1 MAAVRGSRS
10 CPGEGLPGSSDGTLV
25 GVALIGNESTAI
37 HVSGFATDVRPLPG
51 AHSTCYTHLVS
62 TSLAEVARR
71 TDGAAAR
78 ARSELVRAVRRA
90 AAEGMTQAQIAAEI
104 GRSQPEV
111 SRLLHFHGTTPL
123 ARRLRKHTSGVRQ
136 IVTDAGGSNL
146 RVFGSVAT
154 GQDHDGS
161 DIDLLFTMG
170 TPLSLMQLGAL
181 EQQLSEL
188 LDAEVDLVPDSV
200 LRPEFRDRALAEAV
214 LL

>member
-1 MAAVRGSRS
+1 
-10 CPGEGLPGSSDGTLV
+10 
-25 GVALIGNESTAI
+25 
-37 HVSGFATDVRPLPG
+37 
-51 AHSTCYTHLVS
+51 
-62 TSLAEVARR
+62 
-71 TDGAAAR
+71 
-78 ARSELVRAVRRA
+78 
-90 AAEGMTQAQIAAEI
+90 MTQTQIAAEI

-111 SRLLHFHGTTPL
+111 SRLLHFHGTTSL
-123 ARRLRKHTSGVRQ
+123 ARRLRAHADDIRQ
-136 IVTDAGGSNL
+136 IIAAAGGSNV

-181 EQQLSEL
+181 EQRLRDV

-214 LL
+214 AL